1 MVIMTYDK
9 PEVLIVDDR
18 QENLYILDRMLR
30 ALDVEV
36 VQALSGAEA
45 LNLTLEH
52 DFCVAIVDIQMPEMD
67 GYQLVALLRSNA
79 DTATLPVIFV
89 SAIYSDE
96 YHHRKGYEA
105 GAVDFMSKPFVPEIL
120 LSKVKVFVDLYRQRR
135 TLEEEIQRRRQAEA
149 ALQEANLALYKLNVD
164 KDKFLSIISHDLR
177 GPFNIVLGNAQLLIK
192 KLDSLSESDIQ
203 DTTYS
208 IYSGARA
215 AYNLLEN
222 LLTWSQMQRAG
233 GIELRPG
240 PIELRGLAHETL
252 EVLEQTAAQKE
263 IGVRNLIAPS
273 LWVQADRYMLETV
286 IRNLASNALKFTP
299 RGGQVTLAAR
309 ADNTVVTV
317 SVKDTGVGISPADIV
332 KLFRLDAQHTTPG
345 TEKERGSGLGLIIC
359 KEMVEQNG
367 GQITVESELG
377 AGTTVEFTVPRAA
390 RPAG

>member
-1 MVIMTYDK
+1 MSHDK

-18 QENLYILDRMLR
+18 QENLYILDRMLK
-30 ALDVEV
+30 ALDVKV

-45 LNLTLEH
+45 LNLALEH

-67 GYQLVALLRSNA
+67 GYQLVTLLRSNA
-79 DTATLPVIFV
+79 DTANLPVIFV

-120 LSKVKVFVDLYRQRR
+120 LSKVKVFVDLFRQRR
-135 TLEEEIQRRRQAEA
+135 ALEEEVQRRRQVEE
-149 ALQEANLALYKLNVD
+149 ALQEANLALSKLNAD

-177 GPFNIVLGNAQLLIK
+177 GPFNIVLGNAQLLTK
-192 KLDSLSESDIQ
+192 KLDSMSKSDVQ
-203 DTTYS
+203 DMTNS
-208 IYSGARA
+208 IHGGARA

-233 GIELRPG
+233 GIEFRPG

-263 IGVRNLIAPS
+263 IGIRNLIAPG
-273 LWVQADRYMLETV
+273 LWVQADQHMLETV
-286 IRNLASNALKFTP
+286 IRNLTSNALKFTP
-299 RGGQVTLAAR
+299 RGGQVTLAAHP
-309 ADNTVVTV
+309 DGKVVTV
-317 SVKDTGVGISPADIV
+317 SVKDTGIGISPADV
-332 KLFRLDAQHTTPG
+332 AKLFRIDTQRSTLG

-359 KEMVEQNG
+359 KEMTERNG
-367 GQITVESELG
+367 GQIEVESELG
-377 AGTTVEFTVPRAA
+377 SGTTVEFTVPRAA
-390 RPAG
+390 RPSS

>member
-1 MVIMTYDK
+1 MVSMTHDK

-18 QENLYILDRMLR
+18 QENLYILDRMLK
-30 ALDVEV
+30 ALNVEV

-96 YHHRKGYEA
+96 YHHKKGYEA

-135 TLEEEIQRRRQAEA
+135 ALEEEVQRRRQAEA
-149 ALQEANLALYKLNVD
+149 ALQDANLALSKLNAD

-192 KLDSLSESDIQ
+192 KMNSMSKPDIE

-222 LLTWSQMQRAG
+222 LLTWSHMQRAG
-233 GIELRPG
+233 GIEFRPE
-240 PIELRGLAHETL
+240 PVELRGLAHETL
-252 EVLEQTAAQKE
+252 EVLEQTAAQKG
-263 IGVRNLIAPS
+263 IGVRNLIAPGM
-273 LWVQADRYMLETV
+273 WVQADRPMLETV
-286 IRNLASNALKFTP
+286 IRNLTSNALKFTP

-309 ADNTVVTV
+309 ANGTVVTV
-317 SVKDTGVGISPADIV
+317 SVKDNGIGISPADV
-332 KLFRLDAQHTTPG
+332 AKLFRLDAQRTTLG

-377 AGTTVEFTVPRAA
+377 TGTTVEFTVPHTA
-390 RPAG
+390 RPSS

>member
-1 MVIMTYDK
+1 MAHDK

-18 QENLYILDRMLR
+18 QENLYILDRMLK
-30 ALDVEV
+30 ALDVKV

-45 LNLTLEH
+45 LNLALEH

-67 GYQLVALLRSNA
+67 GYQLVTLLRSNA
-79 DTATLPVIFV
+79 DTANLPVIFV

-120 LSKVKVFVDLYRQRR
+120 LSKVKVFVDLFRQRR
-135 TLEEEIQRRRQAEA
+135 ALEEEVQRRRQAEE
-149 ALQEANLALYKLNVD
+149 ALQEANLALSKLNAD

-177 GPFNIVLGNAQLLIK
+177 GPFNIVLGNAQLLTK
-192 KLDSLSESDIQ
+192 KLDSMSKSDVQ
-203 DTTYS
+203 DMTNS
-208 IYSGARA
+208 IHGGARA

-233 GIELRPG
+233 GIEFRPG

-263 IGVRNLIAPS
+263 IGIRNLIAPG
-273 LWVQADRYMLETV
+273 LWVQADQHMLETV
-286 IRNLASNALKFTP
+286 IRNLTSNALKFTP
-299 RGGQVTLAAR
+299 RGGQVTLAAHP
-309 ADNTVVTV
+309 DGKVVTV
-317 SVKDTGVGISPADIV
+317 SVKDTGIGISPADV
-332 KLFRLDAQHTTPG
+332 AKLFRIDTQRSTLG

-359 KEMVEQNG
+359 KEMTERNG
-367 GQITVESELG
+367 GQIEVESELG
-377 AGTTVEFTVPRAA
+377 SGTTVEFTVPRAA
-390 RPAG
+390 RPSS

>member
-1 MVIMTYDK
+1 
-9 PEVLIVDDR
+9 VDDR
-18 QENLYILDRMLR
+18 QENLYILDRMLKT
-30 ALDVEV
+30 LDVEV

-45 LNLTLEH
+45 LNLALEH

-120 LSKVKVFVDLYRQRR
+120 LSKVKVFVDLYRQRQA
-135 TLEEEIQRRRQAEA
+135 LEEEVQRRRHAEA
-149 ALQEANLALYKLNVD
+149 ALQEANLALSKLNAD

-177 GPFNIVLGNAQLLIK
+177 GPFNVVLGNAQLLIK
-192 KLDSLSESDIQ
+192 KLDSLSKPDIQ
-203 DTTYS
+203 SVTYS

-222 LLTWSQMQRAG
+222 LLAWSQMQRTDG
-233 GIELRPG
+233 LELHPET
-240 PIELRGLAHETL
+240 IELRGLAHKTL
-252 EVLEQTAAQKE
+252 EVLEQTAAQKGIE
-263 IGVRNLIAPS
+263 VRNLIAPG
-273 LWVQADRYMLETV
+273 LWAQADRRMLETV
-286 IRNLASNALKFTP
+286 IRNLTSNALKFTP

-309 ADNTVVTV
+309 PNGVVVTV
-317 SVKDTGVGISPADIV
+317 SVKDTGVGISPADIA

-367 GQITVESELG
+367 GQISVDSELG
-377 AGTTVEFTVPRAA
+377 AGTTAEFTVPRAA
-390 RPAG
+390 RPSG

>member
-273 LWVQADRYMLETV
+273 LWVQADRYMLEAV

-317 SVKDTGVGISPADIV
+317 SVKDTGVGISPADVV

>member
-1 MVIMTYDK
+1 MVSMERDK

-18 QENLYILDRMLR
+18 QENLYILDRMLKK
-30 ALDVEV
+30 LDVEV

-45 LNLTLEH
+45 LNLALEH

-105 GAVDFMSKPFVPEIL
+105 GAVDFMSKPFMHEIL

-135 TLEEEIQRRRQAEA
+135 ALEEEVQRRRQAEA
-149 ALQEANLALYKLNVD
+149 ALQEANLALSKLNAD

-177 GPFNIVLGNAQLLIK
+177 GPFNIVLGNTQLLIK
-192 KLDSLSESDIQ
+192 KLDSMSKTDIQ
-203 DTTYS
+203 DATYS

-233 GIELRPG
+233 GIEFRPE

-252 EVLEQTAAQKE
+252 EVLEQTAAQKG
-263 IGVRNLIAPS
+263 IGMRNLIAPG
-273 LWVQADRYMLETV
+273 LWVQADQHMLETV
-286 IRNLASNALKFTP
+286 IRNLTSNALKFTP

-309 ADNTVVTV
+309 ANGAVVNV
-317 SVKDTGVGISPADIV
+317 SVKDTGVGISPADV
-332 KLFRLDAQHTTPG
+332 AKLFRLDAQHTTLG

-359 KEMVEQNG
+359 KEMAERNG

-377 AGTTVEFTVPRAA
+377 SGTTVEFTVPRAD
-390 RPAG
+390 RPSG